1 MAALAS
7 LSEVARDEL
16 AHDFG
21 RPAVDPLHPSIG
33 IEAADLVLAHEAITA
48 EELQA
53 LVDQGPSHLKFG
65 LEVGEFVARVL
76 EIDHWAPEHLARSGV
91 FTGDVE
97 CLLRRRHR
105 RDPQR
110 ESFLRQLLHQRC
122 EARALRTEQVL
133 HGHLDAVKKELGRIR
148 RKMPELLQVAS
159 AREAWAVRL
168 DQYKA

>member
-53 LVDQGPSHLKFG
+53 LVDQPPVHLGAPQLRDRGVLRRQLCAIVPFQALIDEGPSHLKFG
-65 LEVGEFVARVL
+65 LEVGEFIARVL

-91 FTGDVE
+91 FTG
-97 CLLRRRHR
+97 
-105 RDPQR
+105 
-110 ESFLRQLLHQRC
+110 
-122 EARALRTEQVL
+122 
-133 HGHLDAVKKELGRIR
+133 
-148 RKMPELLQVAS
+148 
-159 AREAWAVRL
+159 
-168 DQYKA
+168 